1 MGRLMSWE
9 EIKIEYPE
17 LAQKLK
23 DGDMASRVEFVRLAL
38 GGEIIE
44 ESIDR
49 K

>member
-23 DGDMASRVEFVRLAL
+23 DGDIPSRVEFVRLAL

-44 ESIDR
+44 ENNDT